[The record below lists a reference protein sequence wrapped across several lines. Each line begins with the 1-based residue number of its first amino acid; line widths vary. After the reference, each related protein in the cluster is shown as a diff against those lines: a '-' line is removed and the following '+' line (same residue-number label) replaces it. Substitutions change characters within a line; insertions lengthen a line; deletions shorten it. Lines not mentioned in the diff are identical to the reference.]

1 MCLNFRWRSLLK
13 TKMMET
19 KKVLTR
25 ENIPTEELSA
35 PVTKVYKGIKLEYTE
50 VFYLDNVVDEET
62 GMINKD
68 LKDRHYTKTQMERNI
83 KALKNA
89 YHIAK
94 GSASPTEII
103 DFRKRYKISASTF
116 SIILGFS
123 KNTISN
129 IETEGITSLSTGR
142 LIKMCLENKNV
153 VSKYVQLC
161 DAIDKRKRDEI
172 SKRLMEEYT

>member
-1 MCLNFRWRSLLK
+1 
-13 TKMMET
+13 MET

-25 ENIPTEELSA
+25 DNSLTEELSA
-35 PVTKVYKGIKLEYTE
+35 TIIKTHKGIRLEYKE
-50 VFYLDNVVDEET
+50 VYYLDFAVDEDT

-68 LKDRHYTKTQMERNI
+68 VKEKHYTKNQMERNM

-94 GSASPTEII
+94 GAASPDEII
-103 DFRKRYKISASTF
+103 FFREKYKIAASTF

-123 KNTISN
+123 KNTITN

-142 LIKMCLENKNV
+142 LIKICIEDKNV
-153 VSKYVQLC
+153 ITRYVQLC
-161 DAIDKRKRDEI
+161 DALDQRKRDELSQRI
-172 SKRLMEEYT
+172 MEEYA